1 MTRAGLVGL
10 FLGLFVFGC
19 QRDRL
24 PEGVL
29 SKQDYAALLV
39 DVYLAEAR
47 LNALSAQRDSLSKL
61 YFPHEQK
68 LLQQKGIPDSV
79 VLRTYRYYL
88 DHPADLEEVYG
99 ILIDTLS
106 LREQRYGG
114 TSLN

>member
-1 MTRAGLVGL
+1 MTRAGLVCLLIGV
-10 FLGLFVFGC
+10 FVFEC
-19 QRDRL
+19 QREKL
-24 PEGVL
+24 PAGVL
-29 SKQDYAALLV
+29 SKEDYAALLV

-47 LNALSAQRDSLSKL
+47 LNALSAQRDSLSKI

-68 LLQQKGIPDSV
+68 LLQQKGLPDSV
-79 VLRTYRYYL
+79 VLRTYQYYL
-88 DHPADLEEVYG
+88 NHPADLEEVYS